1 MSGPQTTTW
10 IGRELAS
17 GRYRVD
23 SLLGEG
29 GMGAVFRAWDKNL
42 STEVVIKVPHASMLQ
57 DAEFAARFAREIRSL
72 VKLSH
77 PHIVKISDV
86 GEQDGL
92 PFAVMQFLPGGSLE
106 DRQKIGPNGE
116 VRALP
121 PDSLKTWL
129 PSIAETL
136 DFVHSQGYIH
146 RDIKPANILFDAHG
160 HAD

>member
-129 PSIAETL
+129 PSIAEAL

>member
-1 MSGPQTTTW
+1 MTGIQAAAW
-10 IGRELAS
+10 VGRELS
-17 GRYRVD
+17 GGRYRID
-23 SLLGEG
+23 AQLGEG
-29 GMGAVFRAWDKNL
+29 GMGTVFRAWDKNL
-42 STEVVIKVPHASMLQ
+42 GTEVVVKVPHASMLQ
-57 DAEFAARFAREIRSL
+57 DAEFAARFAREISSL

-116 VRALP
+116 VRALS

-129 PSIAETL
+129 PSIAEAL

-160 HAD
+160 CSD